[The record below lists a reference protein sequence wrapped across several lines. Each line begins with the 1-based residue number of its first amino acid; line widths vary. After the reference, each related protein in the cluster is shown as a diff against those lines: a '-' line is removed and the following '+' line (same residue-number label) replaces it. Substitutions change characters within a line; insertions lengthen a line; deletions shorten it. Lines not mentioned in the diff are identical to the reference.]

1 MDAND
6 FTNAKATE
14 VACAVR
20 SLYANIGKC
29 KFKWWEQMVKSE
41 TKKKLFVWEN
51 EQKVLGG
58 VYRINIITVIDLFL
72 CIGCQGVFF
81 FELRRNS
88 WFQVFHGGCTFRL
101 NSPCL
106 LV

>member
-6 FTNAKATE
+6 FTNAKTTE

-58 VYRINIITVIDLFL
+58 SLPDQYHYCYRFVFVHRMSR
-72 CIGCQGVFF
+72 CVFF
-81 FELRRNS
+81 SKRAKKFLGFKFSRKVAH
-88 WFQVFHGGCTFRL
+88 FG
-101 NSPCL
+101 
-106 LV
+106 